1 MILELTKGEIFELM
15 VSALGGFLLLCKWMI
30 STNMRKVREYL
41 EKQPLDGLSDC
52 SCLGDFMKRSSCKK
66 LFNYYFL
73 YRLVSITYYLLP
85 VVFLFFFLVDAFYLY
100 NYFLVDGSEVFE
112 KACVPMQQ
120 SVLIFIFESVV
131 VMFPLVLGEW
141 IKRNTYEPRV

>member
-15 VSALGGFLLLCKWMI
+15 VSALGGFLLLCKWMK

-73 YRLVSITYYLLP
+73 YRLVSISYYLLP
-85 VVFLFFFLVDAFYLY
+85 VVFLFF
-100 NYFLVDGSEVFE
+100 FLVDGSEVFE

-141 IKRNTYEPRV
+141 IKRNTYEPLV

>member
-15 VSALGGFLLLCKWMI
+15 VSALGGFLLLCKWMK

-73 YRLVSITYYLLP
+73 YSILHLCLL
-85 VVFLFFFLVDAFYLY
+85 L
-100 NYFLVDGSEVFE
+100 
-112 KACVPMQQ
+112 
-120 SVLIFIFESVV
+120 
-131 VMFPLVLGEW
+131 
-141 IKRNTYEPRV
+141 

>member
-15 VSALGGFLLLCKWMI
+15 VSALGGFLLLCKWMK

-73 YRLVSITYYLLP
+73 GNYIQSYSIT
-85 VVFLFFFLVDAFYLY
+85 LVKECE
-100 NYFLVDGSEVFE
+100 G
-112 KACVPMQQ
+112 
-120 SVLIFIFESVV
+120 
-131 VMFPLVLGEW
+131 MF
-141 IKRNTYEPRV
+141 NC

>member
-15 VSALGGFLLLCKWMI
+15 VSALGGFLLLCKWMK

-66 LFNYYFL
+66 LFNYYFYIGL
-73 YRLVSITYYLLP
+73 SPFLIICCR
-85 VVFLFFFLVDAFYLY
+85 LFFVLFLVDAFYLY

-120 SVLIFIFESVV
+120 SVLIFILNQWLLCSLLF
-131 VMFPLVLGEW
+131 
-141 IKRNTYEPRV
+141 

>member
-15 VSALGGFLLLCKWMI
+15 VSALGGFLLLCKWMK

-73 YRLVSITYYLLP
+73 YRLVSISYYLLP
-85 VVFLFFFLVDAFYLY
+85 VVFCSFFLLM
-100 NYFLVDGSEVFE
+100 YFICITIFLLMDLKYSRKLVFRCSKV
-112 KACVPMQQ
+112 
-120 SVLIFIFESVV
+120 
-131 VMFPLVLGEW
+131 
-141 IKRNTYEPRV
+141 Y